1 MFHAIGL
8 KEMANRERSR
18 EVLLTS
24 TREWNWVRRTSI
36 FLESIVNRITEREK
50 AKTGCVREPTD
61 PCPSPGHDDNSVV
74 LYYDGHYV

>member
-24 TREWNWVRRTSI
+24 TREWNWARRVST
-36 FLESIVNRITEREK
+36 FTESIVNRITGRDQVYSGTRGPEML
-50 AKTGCVREPTD
+50 
-61 PCPSPGHDDNSVV
+61 PCEIV
-74 LYYDGHYV
+74 LYV